1 DLERRGMS
9 RELAERSARVEFGGV
24 EVQKEAARDVR
35 AVRLWDELRANLVFG
50 VRGIGHHPIQSL
62 IVVTTL
68 TLGLGI
74 SAVVFSVMNALSFRA
89 RVDRDAPSFT
99 RVLVSFR
106 TDTTGPSFPG
116 PVPLGDFLAYAR
128 TTRMLSAITGSQR
141 VRLALSAGERPTP
154 GELV

>member
-1 DLERRGMS
+1 TREVLLAHSRGTKATSRRTIELGADRRRHDRRSPGNAGVAMTDAWRRARVALRRLFGRAALERETAEEFESHLALRADDLERRGMS
-9 RELAERSARVEFGGV
+9 RVLAERSARIEFGGV

-74 SAVVFSVMNALSFRA
+74 
-89 RVDRDAPSFT
+89 
-99 RVLVSFR
+99 
-106 TDTTGPSFPG
+106 
-116 PVPLGDFLAYAR
+116 
-128 TTRMLSAITGSQR
+128 
-141 VRLALSAGERPTP
+141 
-154 GELV
+154 